1 MSLNKIEILPTSS
14 SHLTPGWAYVPD
26 TRYGN
31 STDTGRATGRAAGAR
46 KRAVRDL
53 GVIGRA
59 EASSSRQ
66 NTATLRHI
74 AELDRENH
82 KDTYIPIPTKQKSA
96 IAKDKPRG
104 KTTSNVR
111 RILLSQKTFKNY
123 LDDEEAALAQA
134 QSHSPAAG
142 QPSSTTT
149 AATARS
155 TPLKSSKP
163 STPRTSS
170 HPATATPNKTS
181 STTGQPS
188 EPPNVAS
195 SRASTSTIQKPQPNQ
210 QLIASN
216 YDNDPLLRSYI
227 PSAPSERLMQL
238 LLAEPPLSYNA
249 SLATVAPLDCGPGTP
264 AVSKPPRH
272 FCSICG
278 YWGRVKCIKC
288 RVRHNVVYKRRQWA
302 TVGRKFQGM
311 TGL

>member
-1 MSLNKIEILPTSS
+1 MSNKIEVLPTSS
-14 SHLTPGWAYVPD
+14 SHLTPGWAYVPEP
-26 TRYGN
+26 RYG
-31 STDTGRATGRAAGAR
+31 SSAHTGRSAGGR

-53 GVIGRA
+53 GGAGRA
-59 EASSSRQ
+59 EVSSSRR
-66 NTATLRHI
+66 NTAVLRHL

-82 KDTYIPIPTKQKSA
+82 KDTHIPIPTKQKGA
-96 IAKDKPRG
+96 TAKENITTDKPRG

-111 RILLSQKTFKNY
+111 RILMSQKTFRNY

-134 QSHSPAAG
+134 QGLAT
-142 QPSSTTT
+142 QTSSTITT
-149 AATARS
+149 AAAATARS
-155 TPLKSSKP
+155 TALKSSKP

-170 HPATATPNKTS
+170 HPATPKKAA

-188 EPPNVAS
+188 EPPSAAS
-195 SRASTSTIQKPQPNQ
+195 SRPSTSALQKQQPNQ
-210 QLIASN
+210 ELIASN

-227 PSAPSERLMQL
+227 PPVPSERLMQL

-249 SLATVAPLDCGPGTP
+249 SLATTTLPGRSNANQ

-288 RVRHNVVYKRRQWA
+288 RARVC
-302 TVGRKFQGM
+302 
-311 TGL
+311 GLDCYRVHEETRCDRFYA

>member
-31 STDTGRATGRAAGAR
+31 STGTGRASGGR

-53 GVIGRA
+53 GGAGRA
-59 EASSSRQ
+59 EVSSSRQ
-66 NTATLRHI
+66 NTAILRHL

-82 KDTYIPIPTKQKSA
+82 KDTHIPIPTKQKGA
-96 IAKDKPRG
+96 TAKDKPRG

-111 RILLSQKTFKNY
+111 RILMSQKTFKNY
-123 LDDEEAALAQA
+123 LDDEEAALAQGQTQGLA
-134 QSHSPAAG
+134 ATQSSAAI
-142 QPSSTTT
+142 TAAA

-155 TPLKSSKP
+155 TALKSSKP
-163 STPRTSS
+163 STPRASS
-170 HPATATPNKTS
+170 HPATPKKITR
-181 STTGQPS
+181 TTDQPS
-188 EPPNVAS
+188 EPHSAAS
-195 SRASTSTIQKPQPNQ
+195 SRVSTSASTSQQQQPNQ
-210 QLIASN
+210 QLVASN

-227 PSAPSERLMQL
+227 PSAPSEKLMQQ

-249 SLATVAPLDCGPGTP
+249 SLATTALPGRGRGTL

-288 RVRHNVVYKRRQWA
+288 RARA
-302 TVGRKFQGM
+302 C
-311 TGL
+311 GLECYRIHEETRCDRFYA